1 MKKRIVMLCSAML
14 LVLASTVTAYAE
26 ERQGEAGWEV
36 VFDGSDMKSNFSPS
50 DMDDEIYNMQPGD
63 TVELTI
69 TLKNATEKETD
80 WYMRNEVLQTLEDA
94 SKAEGGAYD
103 YLLTYTNSA
112 EELTELYSSE
122 YFGGEGIYGGMGLK
136 SATKTLDEYVH
147 LERMAGGN
155 TGTVKLK
162 VRLDGETQG
171 NSYQNTLARLQMDFA
186 VEQPES
192 GPGGRRPVRT
202 GDQTKIMLYVVLTLV
217 AGMTLLVI
225 AVLRLRGERE
235 ESVVADAPNKNRK
248 TGKRRLS

>member
-26 ERQGEAGWEV
+26 ERQGEAGWKV

-122 YFGGEGIYGGMGLK
+122 YFGGEGIY
-136 SATKTLDEYVH
+136 
-147 LERMAGGN
+147 
-155 TGTVKLK
+155 
-162 VRLDGETQG
+162 
-171 NSYQNTLARLQMDFA
+171 
-186 VEQPES
+186 
-192 GPGGRRPVRT
+192 
-202 GDQTKIMLYVVLTLV
+202 
-217 AGMTLLVI
+217 
-225 AVLRLRGERE
+225 
-235 ESVVADAPNKNRK
+235 
-248 TGKRRLS
+248 